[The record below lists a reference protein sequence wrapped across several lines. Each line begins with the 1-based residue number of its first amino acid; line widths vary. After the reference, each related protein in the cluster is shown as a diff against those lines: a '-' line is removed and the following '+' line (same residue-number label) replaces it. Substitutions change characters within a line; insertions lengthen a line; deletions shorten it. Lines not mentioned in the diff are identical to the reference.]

1 MNTRQ
6 KRKYPARLEGLRQ
19 RFECWRQTHP
29 ARSRIADP
37 LWTAA
42 VKMAGAYGIHRT
54 ARALRI
60 DYYALKKR
68 MERESAAASGLLEE
82 EASATFIEL
91 PPPASAGSCQGIS
104 GPCECTLELEDACGV
119 KLRLHLQGIAAPDLA
134 ALCRSFRSCSS

>member
-6 KRKYPARLEGLRQ
+6 KRNYPARLEGLRQ
-19 RFECWRQTHP
+19 RFERWRQTHP

-37 LWTAA
+37 LWAAA

-54 ARALRI
+54 ARALRVN
-60 DYYALKKR
+60 YYALKKR
-68 MERESAAASGLLEE
+68 VEGESVVPSVPRKDGTAT
-82 EASATFIEL
+82 TFIEF
-91 PPPASAGSCQGIS
+91 PPPVSVDFGKGVS

-119 KLRLHLQGIAAPDLA
+119 KLRLHLQSIAAPDLA

>member
-6 KRKYPARLEGLRQ
+6 KRNYPARLEGLRQ
-19 RFECWRQTHP
+19 RFERWRQTHP

-60 DYYALKKR
+60 NYYALKKR

-104 GPCECTLELEDACGV
+104 GPCECTLELEDAGGA
-119 KLRLHLQGIAAPDLA
+119 KLRVHLQGIAAPDLA
-134 ALCRSFRSCSS
+134 ALCRIFRSCSS